1 MNEPQQP
8 EYLAERP
15 SEPIETST
23 AIDAH
28 DPGAALPAVPTN
40 RTSPQRLSRRL
51 FLGRVS
57 SLTAVISATA
67 AGFTLNVLPQTASS
81 TQAAEI
87 GPLLGAA
94 RADKARQLRYAA
106 ADFQRSQPLGTH
118 PDNGDETRYSNRIA
132 SYSKALPHNTL
143 DEVSTNVYS
152 QLITALTTGTAAN
165 FEAITLGGLRKL
177 VNPQS
182 AYHYTLEG
190 ADSHALDIPP
200 APQFSSAEAAS
211 EMGEL
216 YAMALARDV
225 YFGDYGTDATI
236 GAAVTDL
243 NNFSVFRGQTP
254 VTRSNIFRGT
264 SPDSN
269 VGPYISQFLYL
280 NVPEGVQETIQK
292 NLVPLPFAAPA
303 NTSNDF
309 MTAYAEWLNIQ
320 NGQNPTR
327 TTSYDSTRRYIRN
340 GRDLAEYVHF
350 DYPYQAALNAANI
363 IVNARTGLAF
373 TNDPKFSPA
382 AYDAGNPY
390 LSYTK
395 QSGFGTFGNADL
407 QVRLAKAAQYALD
420 HAWYQKWLV
429 HRRLRPEEF
438 GGRIHNNKT
447 GATNYP
453 IDAEILVS
461 PILTRIFNRYGSYLL
476 PQAFPEGA
484 PTHPAYPSGHAVY
497 IGAQVTMLKAY
508 LKEDF
513 VIPNPVVASRDGL
526 SLQSVTGVTLTIGNE
541 LNKLAWNIALARN
554 FAGVHYR
561 SDAREGILLGEQV
574 AIRLMQD
581 LKTLYT
587 EPFSGFTLKKFDG
600 TTVTI

>member
-1 MNEPQQP
+1 MNDPQQT

-15 SEPIETST
+15 SEPVATIAT
-23 AIDAH
+23 IDPG
-28 DPGAALPAVPTN
+28 DPGATLPAIPTN
-40 RTSPQRLSRRL
+40 PTSTQRLSRRL

-81 TQAAEI
+81 AQAAEI

-94 RADKARQLRYAA
+94 RADKARDIRVAA
-106 ADFQRSQPLGTH
+106 ANFQRSQPLGNH

-143 DEVSTNVYS
+143 DEVNLNSYA
-152 QLITALTTGTAAN
+152 QMITALSTGTAAN
-165 FEAITLGGLRKL
+165 FEAITLGGPRKL
-177 VNPQS
+177 VNPQA

-200 APQFSSAEAAS
+200 APQFASAEVAG

-225 YFGDYGTDATI
+225 YFGDYATDATI

-243 NNFSVFRGQTP
+243 NSFSDFRGPSP

-264 SPDSN
+264 SPGTD
-269 VGPYISQFLYL
+269 VGPYVSQFLYL
-280 NVPEGVQETIQK
+280 DVPEGVQQTIQK
-292 NLVPLPFAAPA
+292 NLVPLPYAGSGGP
-303 NTSNDF
+303 SNDF
-309 MTAYAEWLNIQ
+309 MTGYSEWLNIQ

-327 TTSYDSTRRYIRN
+327 TTAYDEARRYIRN

-373 TNDPKFSPA
+373 SGDPKFSPG

-407 QVRLAKAAQYALD
+407 QVRIAKAAQYALD

-447 GATNYP
+447 GVTNYP

-497 IGAQVTMLKAY
+497 IGAQVTMMKAY

-526 SLQSVTGVTLTIGNE
+526 SLQPVTGVTLTVGNE

-581 LKTLYT
+581 LKTLYN

-600 TTVTI
+600 TTVTV